1 MKAQP
6 LYPTLLA
13 AGAALLGFAGC
24 SFLKPSGVE
33 PRSFVLT
40 PLPAADAPPGRAAT
54 SLGVGAVK
62 VPSYLLRHSMAV
74 RRGTNEVA
82 YLEAATWAGR
92 LDLGLQ
98 RVLAANLATLLPT
111 DRVHLSA
118 WEPSDVS
125 VEVFVTVEQFDVDEK
140 GAGVLTAWWR
150 LVSPVGE
157 KELKTGLFHR
167 TQPGPVPRSDPQGAT
182 ATMSAL
188 VADLSRELTEAIKA
202 AAPR

>member
-6 LYPTLLA
+6 LHTTLLA
-13 AGAALLGFAGC
+13 TGTVLLGFAGC

-33 PRSFVLT
+33 SRAFVLA
-40 PLPAADAPPGRAAT
+40 PLPAASAPPGRSAT
-54 SLGVGAVK
+54 SLGVGSVK
-62 VPSYLLRHSMAV
+62 VPGYLQRSSMAV

-82 YLEAATWAGR
+82 YLEAAIWAER

-118 WEPSDVS
+118 WAPSDVS
-125 VEVFVTVEQFDVDEK
+125 VEIFVTVEQFDVDEK

-157 KELKTGLFHR
+157 KELKTGRFHR
-167 TQPGPVPRSDPQGAT
+167 TQPGPVPRTDPQGAT
-182 ATMSAL
+182 GTMSAL
-188 VADLSRELTEAIKA
+188 VADLSRELTEVIKA
-202 AAPR
+202 NGPR